1 MRGPQTS
8 HFPSTTPGVPRPLR
22 KLAPKPGGA
31 GLRVFCPAKV
41 NLYLRVL
48 GRRDDGYHDLLS
60 IMQPLSLADELTVS
74 PTPPGIFLD
83 CDQPGIPRGPGNLV
97 WQAALG
103 FQRVTG
109 RRVGA
114 HFGLKKRI
122 PAAAGLG
129 GGSSDAAGAL
139 LALNTLAGE
148 PLKAE
153 ALHNLAG
160 ELGADVPFFLGLGPA
175 VARGIGTEL
184 SPVELPAYWYL
195 LLNPG
200 VRVSTRW
207 VYESLDLK
215 ALKGYKILG
224 EGDWDPEQPGTWVH
238 NDLESVTL
246 KRYPQL
252 ADLLETLG
260 RLGAQARGMSGSG
273 PTLFGLFPTLEA
285 ARQAGQKL
293 RGTFEGWM
301 ALARGLTGQEADAV
315 WGEQAWMV

>member
-1 MRGPQTS
+1 M
-8 HFPSTTPGVPRPLR
+8 R
-22 KLAPKPGGA
+22 KLAAKSEAA
-31 GLRVFCPAKV
+31 GLQVFCPAKV

-74 PTPPGIFLD
+74 PTPQGIFLD

-103 FQRVTG
+103 FQRATG

-122 PAAAGLG
+122 PVAAGLG

-148 PLKAE
+148 PLKAA
-153 ALHNLAG
+153 ALHKLAG

-184 SPVELPAYWYL
+184 APVQLPAYWYL

-207 VYESLDLK
+207 VYESLDLR

-246 KRYPQL
+246 KQYPQL
-252 ADLLETLG
+252 ADLLENLG

-273 PTLFGLFPTLEA
+273 PTLYGLFATLDA

-293 RGTFEGWM
+293 RETFEGWM
-301 ALARGLTGQEADAV
+301 ALARGLSGQEADAV
-315 WGEQAWMV
+315 WGGQAWMV

>member
-1 MRGPQTS
+1 
-8 HFPSTTPGVPRPLR
+8 L
-22 KLAPKPGGA
+22 
-31 GLRVFCPAKV
+31 CPAKV

-48 GRRDDGYHDLLS
+48 GRRPDGYHDLLS

-74 PTPPGIFLD
+74 PTAPGIFLD

-97 WQAALG
+97 WQAALE
-103 FQRVTG
+103 FQRAIG
-109 RRVGA
+109 RKVGA
-114 HFGLKKRI
+114 HIHLRKRI
-122 PAAAGLG
+122 PVAAGLG

-153 ALHNLAG
+153 ALHSLAVG
-160 ELGADVPFFLGLGPA
+160 LGADVPFFLGLSPA
-175 VARGIGTEL
+175 VARGIGEQL
-184 SPVELPAYWYL
+184 SPLQLPAYWYL

-207 VYESLDLK
+207 VYESLDLDF
-215 ALKGYKILG
+215 LKRYKVLE
-224 EGDWDPEQPGTWVH
+224 EGNWDPGQPAAWVH

-246 KRYPQL
+246 KKYPEL
-252 ADLLETLG
+252 AEMLETLE

-285 ARQAGQKL
+285 ARQAGWEL
-293 RGTFEGWM
+293 RRAFPGWM
-301 ALARGLTGQEADAV
+301 ALAQGLTGQEADMA
-315 WGEQAWMV
+315 WGDQTWMI

>member
-1 MRGPQTS
+1 MT
-8 HFPSTTPGVPRPLR
+8 RPLR
-22 KLAPKPGGA
+22 KLAAPPDNGS
-31 GLRVFCPAKV
+31 LQVLCPAKV

-48 GRRDDGYHDLLS
+48 RRRADGYHDLLS

-83 CDQPGIPRGPGNLV
+83 CDQPEIPRGPGNLV
-97 WQAALG
+97 WQAALE
-103 FQRVTG
+103 FQRATG
-109 RRVGA
+109 HRVGA

-148 PLKAE
+148 PLKAAE
-153 ALHNLAG
+153 LHDLAKG
-160 ELGADVPFFLGLGPA
+160 LGADVPFFLGAGPA

-184 SPVELPAYWYL
+184 TPVALPAYWYL
-195 LLNPG
+195 LLNAG

-224 EGDWDPEQPGTWVH
+224 ERDWDPEQPGTWVH
-238 NDLESVTL
+238 NDLENVTM
-246 KRYPQL
+246 KQHPQL
-252 ADLLETLG
+252 AQWLETLG
-260 RLGAQARGMSGSG
+260 SLGAQARGMSGSG
-273 PTLFGLFPTLEA
+273 PTLFGLFSTLEK
-285 ARQAGQKL
+285 ARQAGQEM
-293 RGTFEGWM
+293 RGTFPGWM
-301 ALARGLTGQEADAV
+301 ALARGLTGQETDALG
-315 WGEQAWMV
+315 GEQAWMV